1 VYFSEPRFQHRLFKL
16 KEAEPLET
24 SYGEDLCK
32 TVFGKDEAPQWGDDL
47 RFDWIELPLR
57 EI

>member
-1 VYFSEPRFQHRLFKL
+1 LFKL